1 MIPIPQRLTL
11 VSQAASALREGI
23 QSGVWSKRLAGEHQL
38 CARLQVSRVTLRAAL
53 AQLEREGLVKS
64 RQGRC
69 REIFGARAEGIRGP
83 KSKRV
88 VLLTP
93 MPLEVMERFA
103 LCWIDDLRRRL
114 NEAGY
119 HLEVEKC
126 RSCFS
131 ARPEPALGDL
141 VNRLDSPGWV
151 IYQTTARIQ
160 QWFFEQALPGVII
173 GSRHAGVNLPS
184 VDLDYRAVCRHAG
197 GLLLARGHR
206 RMAFLNPK
214 SELAG
219 DKESEV
225 GFLEAV
231 GDAQVSGADAWVI
244 HHNGTLKG
252 ICHQLDT
259 HLRRTPRFTALL
271 ISHPKHVLTV
281 LGHLNRRGVRVPQD
295 VALIARDNES
305 FLDHVL
311 PSVARYAVSPREVS
325 HRVSRLVLDMVR
337 RGIPRRRHYRLMP
350 QFVTGESLA
359 ATALKNM

>member
-1 MIPIPQRLTL
+1 
-11 VSQAASALREGI
+11 
-23 QSGVWSKRLAGEHQL
+23 
-38 CARLQVSRVTLRAAL
+38 
-53 AQLEREGLVKS
+53 
-64 RQGRC
+64 
-69 REIFGARAEGIRGP
+69 
-83 KSKRV
+83 
-88 VLLTP
+88 
-93 MPLEVMERFA
+93 
-103 LCWIDDLRRRL
+103 
-114 NEAGY
+114 
-119 HLEVEKC
+119 
-126 RSCFS
+126 
-131 ARPEPALGDL
+131 
-141 VNRLDSPGWV
+141 
-151 IYQTTARIQ
+151 
-160 QWFFEQALPGVII
+160 
-173 GSRHAGVNLPS
+173 
-184 VDLDYRAVCRHAG
+184 
-197 GLLLARGHR
+197 
-206 RMAFLNPK
+206 MAFLNPK

-311 PSVARYAVSPREVS
+311 PSVARYAGSPREVS

-359 ATALKNM
+359 ATALKTM